1 MPKSDSPKTPRL
13 GRSKRPASAA
23 PAKPKSRPR
32 DAAATAER
40 ILRAAIAEFAEN
52 GFAGA
57 RIDAIARGAEAN
69 MRMLYHY
76 YGSKDALYCK
86 VLETVFNDIRMQ
98 EHRLNL
104 SDRPPLEAVIKLF
117 EFTYNHFASNPLFIR
132 ILAHE
137 NLLGAAY
144 LRRSQHVSTLSSPL
158 LVAIRE
164 ALRRG
169 EADGVFRG
177 GIDPLQLYVSMVAL
191 SYVHISNAPTLSH
204 LFGTSMTSTAW
215 KAQRRKHATEMMMAF
230 LLFEPTGRTDD
241 GRTRARQRR
250 EPLSR
255 I

>member
-1 MPKSDSPKTPRL
+1 L
-13 GRSKRPASAA
+13 GRRKKPAGPA
-23 PAKPKSRPR
+23 PAKSKSRPR
-32 DAAATAER
+32 DAVATAER
-40 ILRAAIAEFAEN
+40 ILKAAIAEFAEN

-76 YGSKDALYCK
+76 YGSKDTLYCR
-86 VLETVFNDIRMQ
+86 VLETVFNDIRLQ
-98 EHRLNL
+98 EQRLNL
-104 SDRPPLEAVIKLF
+104 SDRPPLEAVVKLF

-144 LRRSQHVSTLSSPL
+144 LRRSQRVSTLSSPL

-164 ALRRG
+164 ALLRG
-169 EADGVFRG
+169 EADGVFRR

-204 LFGTSMTSTAW
+204 LFGTSLTSTAW
-215 KAQRRKHATEMMMAF
+215 KAQRRKHATEMMIAF
-230 LLFEPTGRTDD
+230 LRFDPADRTE
-241 GRTRARQRR
+241 RRPTRARNRQD
-250 EPLSR
+250 SR
-255 I
+255 SRT